1 MGKFSA
7 SVRPPFNKRRRLFF
21 GGGQPLSMLLS
32 AGLGGE
38 GEEHLPVDLATEQ
51 RLPKRC
57 YGAAT
62 SSSSPMLRRRPSRE
76 ALQRGTYAG
85 DNALPPYHMVD

>member
-7 SVRPPFNKRRRLFF
+7 SVRPSFNKRRRLFF

-38 GEEHLPVDLATEQ
+38 GEEHLLVDLATEQ